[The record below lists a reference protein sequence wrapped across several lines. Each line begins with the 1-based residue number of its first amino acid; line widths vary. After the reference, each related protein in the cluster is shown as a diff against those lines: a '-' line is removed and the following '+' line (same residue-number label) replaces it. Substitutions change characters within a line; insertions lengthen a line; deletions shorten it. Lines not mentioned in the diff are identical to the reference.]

1 MKKSYM
7 EDIDIE
13 ATLEEGVYDGGFF
26 IMDDDMYRDMIHCGK
41 DGPVMQPSLFID
53 NGDGYF
59 ITKFTKQKPLD
70 FYINKDGEVVD
81 IKPAKVSPYLI
92 TVFNTETGKKLCSKP
107 KKFQLM
113 YHLIL
118 MNYLI
123 GNSGVMSMDLMSLAK
138 GPIRIK

>member
-1 MKKSYM
+1 MKKSYI

-70 FYINKDGEVVD
+70 FYINKDGEIVN

-92 TVFNTETGKKLCSKP
+92 AVYNTETGKKTVFEAKEVATDVSFNPDELSDW
-107 KKFQLM
+107 KFWCDE
-113 YHLIL
+113 HGF
-118 MNYLI
+118 NVSRE
-123 GNSGVMSMDLMSLAK
+123 GTESN
-138 GPIRIK
+138 